1 MISYQ
6 NEVFSLETEHCG
18 YYITPRRDLA
28 ETLHFGGKLHPSRT
42 AMAERMAVGYGSDVV
57 YQEKSGADSL
67 GHLCLELSPTGK
79 GDFRQTGLEI
89 QLGNGSSVLEF
100 RLEGHE
106 IHAGSLPPEG
116 MPGAYGGDS
125 TLELVFTSP
134 QGVTVR
140 QFYGVY
146 PDSDVFTRRL
156 EIENHSG
163 SPILLRRCMS
173 YQLDLPET
181 GWQLTTFTGAWA
193 RERHE
198 TTVDA
203 ATGIHRF
210 GSRTGVS
217 SHYCN
222 PFFLLSRP
230 EASEHHGRVYGF
242 NLIYSGSHQG
252 QVEVSP
258 FSKTRIQAGIQSD
271 GFGWTLDDGERF
283 QTPEAVLGYSDQGKN
298 GLSRQM
304 HHFVEHHIS
313 RGPWAHRERPVLLNN
328 WEATYF
334 NFKESTLLALAKKAK
349 KLGMELF
356 VLDDGWFGKRDS
368 DTCSLGDYSVNT
380 KKLPQGLEGLAKKI
394 NALGMDFGLWV
405 EPEMVSPDSDLYR
418 AHPDWAV
425 QVPGVSPSLSR
436 NQLVLDLCQKE
447 VQDYIIENVNRVL
460 SSAPIRYIKWD
471 MNRPLSDCYSP
482 VLPEQGRF
490 HHAWTLGLYRILKE
504 ITEANPEVLFE
515 GCASGGNRFDLG
527 ILSYMNQIWT
537 SDDTDCY
544 ERMKIQTG
552 TSYGY
557 PLSVMGCH
565 VSAAPNHQTTRSSPI
580 EARFDVAAFGLLGYE
595 LDLNCLTSAEEK
607 AIEKQVAFY
616 KFHRKLFQFGTFYR
630 LRSPFRE
637 EKCCWMVVSED
648 KKEAMVLDAIGRMTP
663 NSEASPLHLKGLDPD
678 VCYEV
683 TVRSEA
689 LDLREF
695 GSLINHVLPFKVNA
709 QGLMMH
715 VVSDHFM
722 LLTEEDHYTAY
733 GDCLM
738 EAGLRPKQSFTGTGY
753 TQDVRMM
760 PDYSARIYHLKA
772 RDQLE

>member
-1 MISYQ
+1 MIQIKDGIY
-6 NEVFSLETEHCG
+6 SLETQNCG
-18 YYITPRRDLA
+18 YYIAQRGDLA
-28 ETLHFGGKLHPSRT
+28 ETLHFGKKVHPNRA
-42 AMAERMAVGYGSDVV
+42 AMAERMSVGYGSDVA
-57 YQEKSGADSL
+57 YQAKSGVDSL
-67 GHLCLELSPTGK
+67 GHLCLELTPTNK
-79 GDFRQTGLEI
+79 GDFRQTGLDI
-89 QLGNGSSVLEF
+89 QLGNGSSVIEF
-100 RLEGHE
+100 QLAGHK
-106 IHAGSLPPEG
+106 IHEGSLPPAA
-116 MPGAYGGDS
+116 MPGAYGAGE
-125 TLELVFTSP
+125 TLELIFDSP

-140 QFYGVY
+140 QFYGIY
-146 PDSDVFTRRL
+146 PDSDGFTRRL
-156 EIENHSG
+156 EIENRSG
-163 SPILLRRCMS
+163 GSIILHRCMS

-181 GWQLTTFTGAWA
+181 NWNLTTFTGAWA

-198 TTVDA
+198 TTVHA

-210 GSRTGVS
+210 GSRTGIS

-222 PFFLLSRP
+222 PFFLVSEP
-230 EASEHHGRVYGF
+230 SATEHHGRVYGF

-252 QVEVSP
+252 QVETSP

-271 GFGWTLDDGERF
+271 GFGWTLADKEVF
-283 QTPEAVLGYSDQGKN
+283 QTPEAVLSFSDEGKN
-298 GLSRQM
+298 GLSQHM
-304 HHFVEHHIS
+304 HRFVQNHIS
-313 RGPWAHRERPVLLNN
+313 RGIWAHKERPVLLNN

-334 NFKESTLLALAKKAK
+334 NFKESTLLSLARRAK

-356 VLDDGWFGKRDS
+356 VLDDGWFGNRDS
-368 DTCSLGDYSVNT
+368 DTCALGDYSINQ
-380 KKLPQGLEGLAKKI
+380 KKLPHGLEGLAAKI
-394 NALGMDFGLWV
+394 NAIGLDFGLWV

-425 QVPGVSPSLSR
+425 QSPGVTPSLSR
-436 NQLVLDLCQKE
+436 NQLVLDLCRKE
-447 VQDYIIENVNRVL
+447 VQDYIIENVNRIL
-460 SSAPIRYIKWD
+460 SCAPIRYIKWD
-471 MNRPLSDCYSP
+471 MNRPLTDCYSP
-482 VLPEQGRF
+482 ALAEQGRF

-504 ITEANPEVLFE
+504 ITAANPEVLFE

-527 ILSYMNQIWT
+527 VLSYMNQIWT

-595 LDLNCLTSAEEK
+595 LDLNTLAPAEEK
-607 AIEKQVAFY
+607 AIEKQVAYY
-616 KFHRKLFQFGTFYR
+616 KLYRKLFQFGTFYR
-630 LRSPFRE
+630 IKSPFHE
-637 EKCCWMVVSED
+637 EKCCWMVVSEN
-648 KKEAMVLDAIGRMTP
+648 KNEAMVLDAIGRMTP
-663 NSEASPLHLKGLDPD
+663 NCEASPLRLKGLDPNI
-678 VCYEV
+678 CYEI

-715 VVSDHFM
+715 VVSDHYM
-722 LLTEEDHYTAY
+722 LPTEADHYTAW

-760 PDYSARIYHLKA
+760 PDYSARIYHLRA
-772 RDQLE
+772 AE